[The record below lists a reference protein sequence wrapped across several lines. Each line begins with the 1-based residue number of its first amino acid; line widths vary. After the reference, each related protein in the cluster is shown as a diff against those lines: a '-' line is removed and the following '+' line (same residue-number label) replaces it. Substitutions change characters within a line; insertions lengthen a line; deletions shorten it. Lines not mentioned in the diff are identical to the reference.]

1 MNMVAKR
8 IPGTGPGIVPPHV
21 PKDLVFEPDFESAN
35 TLDDPFIVTE
45 NIHRDL
51 PPIFYWPRPYP
62 GRYDGT
68 WVVTHYDDIR
78 EVYQNDDHYSTEN
91 SVNFHALIGETFRM
105 LPISAD
111 PPEHGIYRRLLN
123 PWFSPKAVKEME
135 RQMEDIIS
143 GLIDG
148 FVDKKGCDVAYDF
161 GRIYPVRVFLDLMG
175 FPQDMLDQFLDWEY
189 SILHSRTDI
198 EKVKYGVS
206 GALGFLRGFIAEVRD
221 NPREGL
227 GSAIVH
233 GEVDGRPLTEDEI
246 IGCLFFLWVGGLDTV
261 AATTALIFRRLA
273 IDTDLQDRLRADP
286 EIIPDA
292 IEEFLRVHPL
302 VNSSRKVKKEHVLQ
316 GITLQP
322 GEHVMCYNLAGN
334 FDPEEFPEPRKVQ
347 FDRAANRH
355 LSFAAGVH
363 RCLGSHVARR
373 ELAIALREFLRR
385 VPRFTLAPDA
395 DRTVYPNLKATLSV
409 PIVWGE

>member
-1 MNMVAKR
+1 MNQAATR
-8 IPGTGPGIVPPHV
+8 IVGTGAGIVPDHV
-21 PKDLVFEPDFESAN
+21 PSELVFEPTYENAN
-35 TLDDPFIVTE
+35 TMDDPFLVTK
-45 NIHRDL
+45 NIYQEL

-78 EVYQNDDHYSTEN
+78 EVYQNDDLYSTEN
-91 SVNFHALIGETFRM
+91 SVNFHAVIGETFRM

-111 PPEHGIYRRLLN
+111 PPEHGAYRRMLN
-123 PWFSPKAVKEME
+123 PWFSPKAVNEME
-135 RQMEDIIS
+135 GKMLGIIT

-148 FVDKKGCDVAYDF
+148 FAGKGHCDAAYDF

-175 FPQDMLDQFLDWEY
+175 FPQDMLDQFLEWEY

-198 EKVKYGVS
+198 DKVKFGVS
-206 GALGFLRGFIAEVRD
+206 GAIGYLRSFIAHVREHP
-221 NPREGL
+221 NEGL

-233 GEVDGRPLTEDEI
+233 GQVDGRPLTDDEV

-261 AATTALIFRRLA
+261 AATTALMFRRLA
-273 IDTDLQDRLRADP
+273 IQPELQDQLRAQP
-286 EIIPDA
+286 QLIPDA
-292 IEEFLRVHPL
+292 IEEFLRVQPL
-302 VNSSRKVKKEHVLQ
+302 VNSSRKAKMDHKLHGVTVRA
-316 GITLQP
+316 

-334 FDPEEFPEPRKVQ
+334 FDPAEFDNPREVH
-347 FDRAANRH
+347 FDRQGNRH

-373 ELAIALREFLRR
+373 ELAIALREFLSR

-395 DRTVYPNLKATLSV
+395 DRLVYPNIKATLSV
-409 PIVWGE
+409 PIVWDT